1 MSAAKSHAGSCARL
15 QAKAAANP
23 ARWVTYKEIPN
34 ASHQVMQEKADDVC
48 LFIADF
54 LRQLESAYRLEHSLL
69 DASWQ
74 RTQEREDE

>member
-1 MSAAKSHAGSCARL
+1 
-15 QAKAAANP
+15 
-23 ARWVTYKEIPN
+23 
-34 ASHQVMQEKADDVC
+34 MQEKADDVC